1 MNKIRTI
8 DLFAGIG
15 GIRKGFESTGLF
27 ETVYANDFDK
37 WCKLTYDKNFDD
49 AKLSLKDI
57 RKVGVLNGDVPQF
70 DFILSGFPCQPFS
83 IGAHGK
89 GFDDHKGRGTLFEE
103 IIRLI
108 TESEQKF
115 GQLPMGFMLENVK
128 NLKSHD
134 GGRTY
139 QIIHDKLSALGY
151 HIDSKVYNSL
161 NFGVAQS
168 RERIYIVGFRDKE
181 LLDNFKWPE
190 PQVSPTDFVRVKDIL
205 EDHVD
210 SRFYY
215 NGKPLYDKIGHEVV
229 NPDSVYTYRRNYVRE
244 QKQGYAPTLVAS
256 MGLGGHNVPII
267 RDTKGMRK
275 LTPLECARV
284 QGYYDLHI
292 PLGVVDSQIYKQIGN
307 SVSVPVIKA
316 IAKEVAAAIDTL
328 PVAVKEAV
336 VDDISDNLQYG
347 APKLAVA

>member
-1 MNKIRTI
+1 MSKLRTI

-15 GIRKGFESTGLF
+15 GIRKGFESTGQF
-27 ETVYANDFDK
+27 KTVYANDFDK

-49 AKLSLKDI
+49 AKMSLKDI
-57 RKVGVLNGDVPQF
+57 RKVSVLNGDVPEF

-108 TESEQKF
+108 TESEEKF
-115 GQLPMGFMLENVK
+115 GQIPAGFMLENVK

-139 QIIHDKLSALGY
+139 QIIFDKLSALGY
-151 HIDSKVYNSL
+151 HIDSRVYNSL

-181 LLDNFKWPE
+181 VLDNFNWPE
-190 PQVSPTDFVRVKDIL
+190 PQFDSSNYVKVKDVL
-205 EDHVD
+205 DDKVD

-215 NGKPLYDKIGHEVV
+215 NGKPLYEKIGNEVV

-256 MGLGGHNVPII
+256 MGLGGHNVPLI
-267 RDTKGMRK
+267 RDSNGMRK
-275 LTPLECARV
+275 LTPSECARL

-292 PLGVVDSQIYKQIGN
+292 PLGVVDSQIYKQVGN

-316 IAKEVAAAIDTL
+316 IANEVAAALEVSTV
-328 PVAVKEAV
+328 VATSLAAEE
-336 VDDISDNLQYG
+336 DNGLQYG
-347 APKLAVA
+347 SPKLAAA